1 MIKLPAP
8 KIAWGCSGTLKGKF
22 KGRDL
27 ISIRDLSRP
36 DIEEILDLAE
46 IMSKTKR
53 LEVAH
58 DKLATLF
65 FFEPST
71 RTRLSFE
78 AAMYR
83 LGGHCLS
90 IHDVRSTSLEKGE
103 SLSDTFRVLDSY
115 GDVLLIRH
123 SDPSVVRL
131 AADVAV
137 NPVINAGSGADEH
150 PTQALI
156 DAYTIKK
163 SFGRLDGL
171 NFCIFGDLK
180 YSRAARSLLL
190 LLSKFKTKVYL
201 VAPPG
206 LEMERAI
213 TERAGQIPL
222 EKGELREIIGE
233 LDVLYVTRL
242 QKERFPSIEEY
253 EKYKG
258 SYRITLDSL
267 KGCKESLI
275 VIHPLPRVDE
285 LDKNID
291 STPHAMYFQQAALGI
306 SLRMAL
312 LVLTLGLEERIG

>member
-1 MIKLPAP
+1 VIKLLTSIE
-8 KIAWGCSGTLKGKF
+8 KRGNSRTLTSKF
-22 KGRDL
+22 HGRDL
-27 ISIRDLSRP
+27 ISVRDLSRA
-36 DIEEILDLAE
+36 DIEEVLSLAE
-46 IMSKTKR
+46 RMANIKR
-53 LEVAH
+53 LEIAH

-103 SLSDTFRVLDSY
+103 SLSDTFKVLDAY

-123 SDPSVVRL
+123 SDPNVVRL
-131 AADVAV
+131 AADVAE
-137 NPVINAGSGADEH
+137 NPVINAGAGGDEH

-156 DAYTIKK
+156 DAYIIRK
-163 SFGRLDGL
+163 SFGGLDGL

-190 LLSKFKTKVYL
+190 LLSKFRTKVYS
-201 VAPPG
+201 VSPPG
-206 LEMERAI
+206 LEMDDSLIEGTRQVLI
-213 TERAGQIPL
+213 
-222 EKGELREIIGE
+222 KKNELRDIISE

-242 QKERFPSIEEY
+242 QKERFPSLEEY
-253 EKYKG
+253 EKFRG
-258 SYRITLDSL
+258 SYRVTIDSL
-267 KGCKESLI
+267 KGCKKSLI

-285 LDKNID
+285 LSKEID
-291 STPHAMYFQQAALGI
+291 STPHARYFQQAALGI

-312 LVLTLGLEERIG
+312 LTLTLGIENRIS